1 VIIKNLNTRHFK
13 MVKIILMTCG
23 GFALAFLGCAL
34 SLSGQ
39 KEIGLLLAVGGVAM
53 FLTGLGR

>member
-1 VIIKNLNTRHFK
+1 MRHFK

-39 KEIGLLLAVGGVAM
+39 KEIGLLLAFGGVAM
-53 FLTGLGR
+53 FLMGLGR